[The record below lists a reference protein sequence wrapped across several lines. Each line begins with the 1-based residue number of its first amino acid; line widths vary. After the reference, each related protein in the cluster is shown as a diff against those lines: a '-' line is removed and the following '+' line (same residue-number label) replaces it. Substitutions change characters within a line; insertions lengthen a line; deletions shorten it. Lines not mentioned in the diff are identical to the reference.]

1 MRNQT
6 EPVKHHREAFQAD
19 NGNLLKKTAVR
30 NVGRPLLTTVIVFDN
45 PDTVELSDHYFDYK
59 IDSLGAIVDNTLLN
73 VVQFLTTCLPSGP
86 STLILANLRD
96 YDERLV
102 HEKEHDNLMLTLR
115 HDWTF
120 EEVQTL
126 YQQPFMDLLL
136 QAQLCHRQFFA
147 ANTIQ
152 VCGLY
157 NIKVGGCPEDCAWC
171 GQSIYNQTGVENEP
185 LASIEDIVDEAKKA
199 KARGATR
206 LCLAASW
213 RNPTERNLSHV
224 LEMVKTIKSFDLEA
238 CITIGKLKPH
248 QAQALKE
255 AGLDYYNH
263 NLESSREH
271 FAKVST
277 TRSYQDRLDT
287 LEMVRQAGIK
297 VCSGGILGMGETQ
310 TDRLNLLLTLANQ
323 PTHPQS
329 VPINQ
334 LVAIEGTPLK
344 DQAPVEELEF
354 IRIVACARI
363 MMPKSY
369 VRLSG
374 GRVAMSDTM
383 QALCFMAG
391 ANSIHHS
398 EKLLVTDNVD
408 MVKDY
413 ELLNLLGIKAEST
426 NMHAKTIPC
435 QVVS

>member
-1 MRNQT
+1 
-6 EPVKHHREAFQAD
+6 
-19 NGNLLKKTAVR
+19 
-30 NVGRPLLTTVIVFDN
+30 
-45 PDTVELSDHYFDYK
+45 
-59 IDSLGAIVDNTLLN
+59 
-73 VVQFLTTCLPSGP
+73 
-86 STLILANLRD
+86 
-96 YDERLV
+96 
-102 HEKEHDNLMLTLR
+102 MLTLR

-120 EEVQTL
+120 EEVQAL
-126 YQQPFMDLLL
+126 YHQPFMDLLL
-136 QAQLCHRQFFA
+136 QAQLIHRQSFT

-185 LASIEDIVDEAKKA
+185 LASVDDIIHEAKKA
-199 KARGATR
+199 QARGATR

-213 RNPTERNLSHV
+213 RGPTERNLANV
-224 LEMVKTIKSFDLEA
+224 LEMVKTIKSFGLEA

-263 NLESSREH
+263 NLESSKEH

-277 TRSYQDRLDT
+277 TRSFQDRLDT
-287 LEMVRQAGIK
+287 LEVVRKAGIK
-297 VCSGGILGMGETQ
+297 VCSGGILGLGETQ
-310 TDRLNLLLTLANQ
+310 TDRFNLLLTLANQ

-334 LVAIEGTPLK
+334 LVAIEGTPLHN
-344 DQAPVEELEF
+344 QQPVDEF
-354 IRIVACARI
+354 DFVRMIACARI
-363 MMPKSY
+363 MMPKAY

-413 ELLNLLGIKAEST
+413 ELLNRLGIKAESSAT
-426 NMHAKTIPC
+426 YAKTIPC

>member
-1 MRNQT
+1 
-6 EPVKHHREAFQAD
+6 
-19 NGNLLKKTAVR
+19 
-30 NVGRPLLTTVIVFDN
+30 
-45 PDTVELSDHYFDYK
+45 
-59 IDSLGAIVDNTLLN
+59 
-73 VVQFLTTCLPSGP
+73 
-86 STLILANLRD
+86 
-96 YDERLV
+96 
-102 HEKEHDNLMLTLR
+102 MLTLR

-120 EEVQTL
+120 EEAHKL
-126 YQQPFMDLLL
+126 YHQPFMDLLL
-136 QAQLCHRQFFA
+136 QAQHIHRISFT

-171 GQSIYNQTGVENEP
+171 GQSIYNETGIQNEP
-185 LASIEDIVDEAKKA
+185 LASTQDIINEAKKA

-213 RNPTERNLSHV
+213 RGPTERNLANV
-224 LEMVKTIKSFDLEA
+224 LEMVKTIKSFGLEA

-248 QAQALKE
+248 QAAALKE

-263 NLESSREH
+263 NLESSAEH

-287 LEMVRQAGIK
+287 LEIVRNAGIK
-297 VCSGGILGMGETQ
+297 VCSGGILGLGETL

-323 PTHPQS
+323 PSHPQS

-334 LVAIEGTPLK
+334 LVSIAGTPLENVS
-344 DQAPVEELEF
+344 PVEEFDF
-354 IRIVACARI
+354 IRMIALARI
-363 MMPKSY
+363 LMPKAY

-374 GRVAMSDTM
+374 GRVQMSDTM

-408 MVKDY
+408 MQQDLQ
-413 ELLNLLGIKAEST
+413 LLEKLGITPESLPIS
-426 NMHAKTIPC
+426 AKTIPC
-435 QVVS
+435 QVIG

>member
-1 MRNQT
+1 
-6 EPVKHHREAFQAD
+6 
-19 NGNLLKKTAVR
+19 
-30 NVGRPLLTTVIVFDN
+30 
-45 PDTVELSDHYFDYK
+45 
-59 IDSLGAIVDNTLLN
+59 
-73 VVQFLTTCLPSGP
+73 
-86 STLILANLRD
+86 
-96 YDERLV
+96 
-102 HEKEHDNLMLTLR
+102 MLTLR

-120 EEVQTL
+120 EEAEQL
-126 YQQPFMDLLL
+126 YHQPFMDLLL
-136 QAQLCHRQFFA
+136 QAQHIHRQSFA

-171 GQSIYNQTGVENEP
+171 GQSIYNQTGVDNEP
-185 LASIEDIVDEAKKA
+185 LASVDDIVNEAKKA

-213 RNPTERNLSHV
+213 RNPTERNLAKV

-248 QAQALKE
+248 QAQMLKE

-263 NLESSREH
+263 NLESSKEH

-277 TRSYQDRLDT
+277 TRTFQDRLDT
-287 LEMVRQAGIK
+287 LAAVRNAGLK
-297 VCSGGILGMGETQ
+297 VCSGGILGLGETLE
-310 TDRLNLLLTLANQ
+310 DRLNLLLTLANQ

-329 VPINQ
+329 VPMNQ
-334 LVAIEGTPLK
+334 LVAIEGTPL
-344 DQAPVEELEF
+344 QNQPPVQEFDF
-354 IRIVACARI
+354 IRMIALARI
-363 MMPKSY
+363 LMPKAY

-374 GRVAMSDTM
+374 GRVEMSDAM

-408 MVKDY
+408 MAKDY
-413 ELLNLLGIKAEST
+413 ELLNRLGIKAEST
-426 NMHAKTIPC
+426 ATNAKTIPC
-435 QVVS
+435 QVSS

>member
-1 MRNQT
+1 
-6 EPVKHHREAFQAD
+6 
-19 NGNLLKKTAVR
+19 
-30 NVGRPLLTTVIVFDN
+30 
-45 PDTVELSDHYFDYK
+45 
-59 IDSLGAIVDNTLLN
+59 
-73 VVQFLTTCLPSGP
+73 
-86 STLILANLRD
+86 
-96 YDERLV
+96 
-102 HEKEHDNLMLTLR
+102 MLTLR

-120 EEVQTL
+120 EEAHTL
-126 YQQPFMDLLL
+126 YHQPFMDLLL
-136 QAQLCHRQFFA
+136 QAQQFHRVSFP

-171 GQSIYNQTGVENEP
+171 GQSVYNETGVQNEP
-185 LASIEDIVDEAKKA
+185 LASTDDIVNEAKKA

-213 RNPTERNLSHV
+213 RGPTERNLANV
-224 LEMVKTIKSFDLEA
+224 LEMVKTIKAFGLEA

-248 QAQALKE
+248 QAVALKE

-263 NLESSREH
+263 NLESSSEH

-287 LEMVRQAGIK
+287 LEIVRQAGIK
-297 VCSGGILGMGETQ
+297 VCSGGILGLGETLA
-310 TDRLNLLLTLANQ
+310 DRLNLLLTLANQ
-323 PTHPQS
+323 PTHPHS

-334 LVAIEGTPLK
+334 LVAIAGTPLENVT
-344 DQAPVEELEF
+344 PVEEFDF
-354 IRIVACARI
+354 IRMVALARI
-363 MMPKSY
+363 LMPKAY

-374 GRVAMSDTM
+374 GRVQMSDTM

-408 MVKDY
+408 MQQDLQ
-413 ELLNLLGIKAEST
+413 LLKKLGITPESLPLST
-426 NMHAKTIPC
+426 KTIPC
-435 QVVS
+435 QVIS